1 MERNG
6 MIRYRYYSGKE
17 DLTSKDADGQ
27 EILDNLSDLLLHEND
42 VSKSLDLLRQQGVR
56 GREEEKGLKG
66 IHDFLEQVRRLKE
79 KIQRTASSNPAAAEE
94 MKRLEKLEHE
104 LRRASW
110 GLDMDKINAQEIRD
124 LLGDQDYR
132 SWNTLKA
139 MPRLLETD
147 GLVERLEGKY
157 ILTPKGMRKIGQKA
171 LRDIFALL
179 RRDALGNHETHF
191 RGSGTGLL
199 LDESRPYEFGDAFHL
214 NLSQTLLNSLFREAL
229 TPDHSGNGKLLNLRA
244 EDFEVFQTEKRTR
257 SAVVL
262 MLDMSG
268 SMARD
273 DKFFAAKKVALALHT
288 LIHFQFPND
297 KLFLVGFSS
306 FARVLKSKDLP
317 YLNWDLD
324 NPYTNMEEALTL
336 AKSLLMREHAPNKQI
351 IMVSDGEPTA
361 HLENGKV
368 FFQFPPH
375 PKTLAKTLAEFRKC
389 AARGINLNLFMLGQD
404 AHLMQFVHQISK
416 VNRGR
421 AFYTTPNNLGRYLL
435 VDFLSQRRKW
445 INM

>member
-1 MERNG
+1 ML
-6 MIRYRYYSGKE
+6 RYRYYSGK
-17 DLTSKDADGQ
+17 DDFPSKDSDAQ
-27 EILDNLSDLLLHEND
+27 EILDNLSDLLLREND
-42 VSKSLDLLRQQGVR
+42 LSKSLDLLKQQGVKS
-56 GREEEKGLKG
+56 REEEKGLKG

-79 KIQRTASSNPAAAEE
+79 KIQRVASSNAAAAEE

-110 GLDMDKINAQEIRD
+110 GLDLDKINAQEIRD
-124 LLGDQDYR
+124 LLGEQDYQ

-139 MPRLLETD
+139 MPRLLEAD

-157 ILTPKGMRKIGQKA
+157 LLTPKGMRKIGQKA
-171 LRDIFALL
+171 LRDIFSLL

-191 RGSGTGLL
+191 RGNGTSLL
-199 LDESRPYEFGDAFHL
+199 LDESRPYEFGDPFHL
-214 NLSQTLLNSLFREAL
+214 NLPQTLMNTLYRESLLADR
-229 TPDHSGNGKLLNLRA
+229 SNGSVLHLHP
-244 EDFEVFQTEKRTR
+244 EDFEVYQTEKRTR

-288 LIHFQFPND
+288 LIRFQFPSD

-324 NPYTNMEEALTL
+324 NPYTNMEEALIL
-336 AKSLLMREHAPNKQI
+336 AKSLLVREHAPNKQI

-361 HLENGKV
+361 HLENGKI

-375 PKTLAKTLAEFRKC
+375 PKTLAKTLAEFKKC
-389 AARGINLNLFMLGQD
+389 AARSINLNLFMLGQD

-421 AFYTTPNNLGRYLL
+421 AFYTTPNNLGKYLL

-445 INM
+445 INL

>member
-1 MERNG
+1 
-6 MIRYRYYSGKE
+6 MIRYRYYSGK
-17 DLTSKDADGQ
+17 DDFTSKDADAQ
-27 EILDNLSDLLLHEND
+27 DILDNLSDLILREND
-42 VSKSLDLLRQQGVR
+42 VNKSLDLLKQQGIR
-56 GREEEKGLKG
+56 SREENKTLKG
-66 IHDFLEQVRRLKE
+66 IHDFLEEVRRLKE
-79 KIQRTASSNPAAAEE
+79 KIQRIGSPTPAAAEE
-94 MKRLEKLEHE
+94 MRRLEKLEHE

-124 LLGDQDYR
+124 LLGEQDYR
-132 SWNTLKA
+132 NWDSLKA
-139 MPRLLETD
+139 MPRLLENN
-147 GLVERLEGKY
+147 GLVERLEGRY
-157 ILTPKGMRKIGQKA
+157 VLSPKGMRQIGQKA
-171 LRDIFALL
+171 LRDIFSLL
-179 RRDALGNHETHF
+179 RKDALGHHETHF
-191 RGSGTGLL
+191 RGNGTSLL

-214 NLSQTLLNSLFREAL
+214 NLSQTLLNSLYRESRM
-229 TPDHSGNGKLLNLRA
+229 PDPPGNGKLLNLRP

-257 SAVVL
+257 SAIIL

-288 LIHFQFPND
+288 LIQFQFPND

-306 FARVLKSKDLP
+306 FARMLKSKDLP

-324 NPYTNMEEALTL
+324 NPYTNMEEALIL
-336 AKSLLMREHAPNKQI
+336 AKSLLVREHAPNKQI

-375 PKTLAKTLAEFRKC
+375 PRTLARTLAEFKRC

-404 AHLMQFVHQISK
+404 AHLVQFVHQISK

-445 INM
+445 VNM